1 MNKINNSTNSFS
13 KVAICLAVYNGE
25 KYLETQIESILKQD
39 YENWHLYIRD
49 DGSQDK
55 SLSIIKAKE
64 KEYPDKITDLSHLPG
79 GGNASNNFFTILKW
93 LKVNKNYDFFMLSDQ
108 DDFWL
113 PNKITKSL
121 GAFKNQV
128 GPVLVHTDLRVVDQN
143 LTILSN
149 SYAEFNKLQM
159 KNDAL
164 SDLLV
169 QNKVT
174 GCTMMWNREL
184 NEIIDYNHVS
194 KALMHDWWIAL
205 IAASFGKIIYVDTPT
220 VLYRQHNSNVV
231 GAKKKTLFTY
241 LTSLNSVQESIN
253 RSIKQAS
260 SFYEIYSTR
269 LSQPK
274 AMLIK
279 TYGDIK
285 KNNKVRRLLLI
296 FKLKLVR
303 RNTLERLGQVLYI

>member
-1 MNKINNSTNSFS
+1 
-13 KVAICLAVYNGE
+13 YR
-25 KYLETQIESILKQD
+25 
-39 YENWHLYIRD
+39 NWHLYIRD
-49 DGSQDK
+49 DGSNDK
-55 SLSIIKAKE
+55 SLSIIKAME
-64 KEYPDKITDLSHLPG
+64 KEYPNKITNLSHLSG
-79 GGNASNNFFTILKW
+79 GGNASKNFFTILKW

-121 GAFKNQV
+121 RAFNDQV
-128 GPVLVHTDLRVVDQN
+128 GPILVHTDLRVVDQN
-143 LTILSN
+143 LEIISN
-149 SYAEFNKLQM
+149 SYAKFNRLQI
-159 KNDAL
+159 KDNTL

-169 QNKVT
+169 QNKIT

-184 NEIIDYNHVS
+184 NETIDYNCVS

-205 IAASFGKIIYVDTPT
+205 VAASFGKIIYLDTPT

-231 GAKKKTLFTY
+231 GAKKKTLYRY
-241 LTSLNSVQESIN
+241 LMSLNNVQNSIN

-260 SFYEIYSTR
+260 SFYTIYHTR

-274 AMLIK
+274 AMLIR

-285 KNNKVRRLLLI
+285 ENSKVKRLLLI
-296 FKLKLVR
+296 FKFKLVR
-303 RNTLERLGQVLYI
+303 ANILERLGQILYI